1 VAAAAKEL
9 GITPDAVRS
18 AILRGRITPVRLDGR
33 TNLIARAQVDKYKA
47 ERGRPAKTDKQ
58 QDRMPLVPD
67 LFTVAEAAAELGLS
81 PATIRGAI
89 RRKTLAV
96 VELDKRTK
104 LIPRE
109 ELERYKR
116 ERRGRHGKRPR
127 TENAPKHQECPRA
140 SRHHWGR

>member
-1 VAAAAKEL
+1 MEL
-9 GITPDAVRS
+9 GVTPHAVRS

-33 TNLIARAQVDKYKA
+33 TNLIPRAQVDKYKA
-47 ERGRPAKTDKQ
+47 ERRGRRGQPAKTDKQ
-58 QDRMPLVPD
+58 QDRMSLVPN
-67 LFTVAEAAAELGLS
+67 LFTVAEAAAQLGLS
-81 PATIRGAI
+81 PITIRGAI

-116 ERRGRHGKRPR
+116 ECRGRHGRRPR
-127 TENAPKHQECPRA
+127 TEKAPKHQECPRA
-140 SRHHWGR
+140 SRHRWGR